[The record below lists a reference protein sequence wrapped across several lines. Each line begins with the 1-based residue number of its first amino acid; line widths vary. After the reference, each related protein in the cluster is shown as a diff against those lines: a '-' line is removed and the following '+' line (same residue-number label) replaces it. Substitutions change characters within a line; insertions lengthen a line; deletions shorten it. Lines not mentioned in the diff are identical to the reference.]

1 MGDAV
6 VERVVEK
13 VGVYELSPVA
23 VGHVEVE
30 GVVKMEGV
38 EEGVEEIVVVT
49 EGEVVIV
56 PVTVI
61 VKVPRLTV
69 LEKVTVTELELD
81 PSFPTNP
88 PPELGERVGVPDFVF
103 KPLMDPEAEGDPV
116 EVEQKVGLTV
126 PKESDGR
133 GLGVID
139 RDTVPQEEP
148 YNEGDC
154 VTVAEGVKVDE
165 PVWEPQ
171 IVAKMEG
178 VALME
183 EVVVKVGD
191 TVVVD
196 VKVLPK
202 LPVGV
207 LDTEKVSDVVGVGEK
222 VAEGEILGQ
231 EEEEG
236 V

>member
-1 MGDAV
+1 MEV
-6 VERVVEK
+6 
-13 VGVYELSPVA
+13 VA
-23 VGHVEVE
+23 VN
-30 GVVKMEGV
+30 KMEGV
-38 EEGVEEIVVVT
+38 ERKEGEEEMVVVT
-49 EGEVVIV
+49 VNEEVM
-56 PVTVI
+56 
-61 VKVPRLTV
+61 V
-69 LEKVTVTELELD
+69 LVKVTVTELELE
-81 PSFPTNP
+81 PPPPAIP
-88 PPELGERVGVPDFVF
+88 PPELGEDEKVVERVGVPDFVF
-103 KPLMDPEAEGDPV
+103 KPPMDPEAEGDPL

-133 GLGVID
+133 GVGVI
-139 RDTVPQEEP
+139 
-148 YNEGDC
+148 

-178 VALME
+178 VVLME
-183 EVVVKVGD
+183 EVVVKVDD

-207 LDTEKVSDVVGVGEK
+207 LDTENVSEVVGVGEK
-222 VAEGEILGQ
+222 VAEGEMLGQ